1 MVFVSLFRK
10 RYELAQFLKKVGW
23 LRILINRVGKCER
36 TVTGFF
42 DLMMFLVFASI
53 SSIFLTLGIPY
64 IEITAMAPG
73 LINGH

>member
-10 RYELAQFLKKVGW
+10 RYKLAQFLKKVGW
-23 LRILINRVGKCER
+23 RYEFWNRVGKCER

-42 DLMMFLVFASI
+42 DLMMFSVFASI
-53 SSIFLTLGIPY
+53 CSIFLTLGIPY